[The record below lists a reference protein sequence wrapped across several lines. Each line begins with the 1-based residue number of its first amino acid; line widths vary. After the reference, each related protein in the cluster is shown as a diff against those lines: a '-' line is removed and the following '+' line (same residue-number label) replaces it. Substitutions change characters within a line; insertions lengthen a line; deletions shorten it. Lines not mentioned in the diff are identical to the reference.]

1 MAADASL
8 PRINP
13 VDYYLERDEDFL
25 DLLSVAFAA
34 DAERVS
40 NTGQLALIT
49 WGRLCGDVDNGGF
62 AQFFYNYGE
71 VGVEEVIEMLDALA
85 VPKIGDLLRQA
96 LAIYREHQPEFQ
108 VENPWEGFF
117 GSIKAFDPL
126 DREFLKSTRPANKA
140 LEAWTRAHIEQI
152 AVGRGGESL
161 SPSFTGT
168 VEVRHPNGE
177 LARSLEVKKG
187 KAHGTYREFFEDGS
201 PRKASLYRSGS
212 LSEDLWPTGQPKR
225 RITKKDGQTVIEWF
239 YAGGN
244 LHKRLVQGKDGF
256 PCEPIQLFHENG
268 QIAEILHMEKDE
280 RRGPWLRFFPD
291 GSPRLQAEFLEGKK
305 LVVHNAWDDD
315 GHQIVVD
322 GSGVFYSDGKR
333 IDSSGSVVS
342 QSDRTW
348 TQELKDGVPDGKRT
362 MYNEGVLWSVDH
374 YHPNGIKHGESLLY
388 WNNGRVHHR
397 TLWTNGEEVE
407 SESFPKY
414 DRPVPAVIV
423 DLRADERLYVG
434 WKHLPVDEYPAPINK
449 EEVFGGIE
457 IPEFLKEVHERN
469 LSGTLKSDYEDASKF
484 DDRIAYYLTVDET
497 GAVTDVWCNT
507 IGVYSRGQEET
518 YERLLRELR
527 FTPARK
533 GGNPVASR
541 VMALVHHTFVEG

>member
-1 MAADASL
+1 MADDASL

-13 VDYYLERDEDFL
+13 VDYYLLRDEDFL

-49 WGRLCGDVDNGGF
+49 WGRLCADVANGGF
-62 AQFFYNYGE
+62 TQFFYNYGD
-71 VGVEEVIEMLDALA
+71 VGVEEVVEMLDALE

-126 DREFLKSTRPANKA
+126 DREFLKSIRAANKA
-140 LEAWTRAHIEQI
+140 LEKWTRAHVELV

-161 SPSFTGT
+161 SAGFTGT

-177 LARSLEVKKG
+177 VARSLEVKKG
-187 KAHGTYREFFEDGS
+187 KAHGAYREFFEDGS
-201 PRKASLYRSGS
+201 PRRAAFYRSGS
-212 LSEDLWPTGQPKR
+212 LSEDLWPTGHPKR
-225 RITKKDGQTVIEWF
+225 RIEKKDGQTFIEWF
-239 YAGGN
+239 YPGGN
-244 LHKRLVQGKDGF
+244 LHKRFVAGKDGF
-256 PCEPIQLFHENG
+256 PSEPVRLFHENG
-268 QIAEILHMEKDE
+268 QVAEIVHMVKDQPL
-280 RRGPWLRFFPD
+280 GLWLRFFPD
-291 GSPRLQAEFLEGKK
+291 GSPRLQAEYLEGRN

-315 GHQIVVD
+315 GHQTVVN
-322 GSGVFYSDGKR
+322 GVGVFYYDGKR
-333 IDSSGSVVS
+333 IDNTHSLVS
-342 QSDRTW
+342 QSDYTW
-348 TQELKDGVPDGKRT
+348 TQELNHGVPDGKRT
-362 MYNEGVLWSVDH
+362 TYHEGVIWGVD
-374 YHPNGIKHGESLLY
+374 YHHPGGIKNGESLLY
-388 WNNGRVHHR
+388 WDNGRVHHR
-397 TLWTNGEEVE
+397 TVWVNGKEVE

-414 DRPVPAVIV
+414 DRPVPVVILE
-423 DLRADERLYVG
+423 LRANERLYTG
-434 WKHLPVDEYPAPINK
+434 WKHLPVDEYPAAINK
-449 EEVFGGIE
+449 DEVFGGIE
-457 IPEFLKEVHERN
+457 IPEFLKEVHEQN
-469 LSGTLKSDYEDASKF
+469 LAGTLKSDYEDASDF

-507 IGVYSRGQEET
+507 VDVYSRGHEDT
-518 YERLLRELR
+518 YERLLRQLR

-533 GGNPVASR
+533 QGNPLASR